1 MKKFFKISLLVFLAI
16 SRISFAGS
24 LDYKGLEKISKN
36 NTFMDSKGIPYPDD
50 KITDK
55 KNTLLIIFNHGSSAD
70 AKRDHCSKKAKVGKI
85 GSGGLVPA
93 IASLHNKKINNL
105 EIKIY
110 RLCSGVKGLTNKQQ
124 NLLYDQIKSRG
135 SFELHENWEYKQL
148 KRQKIIAFI
157 SFEALHLSK
166 MGKKWITKKTK
177 LNNTNEIIKKIVRL
191 PMHNK
196 LTINE
201 VDYIS

>member
-1 MKKFFKISLLVFLAI
+1 MKKIFSVLVFLTI
-16 SRISFAGS
+16 SQISFAGS
-24 LDYKGLEKISKN
+24 LDYKGLEKLSKN
-36 NTFMDSKGIPYPDD
+36 NTFMDDKGKPYPDN

-110 RLCSGVKGLTNKQQ
+110 RLCSGVVGFPVATSGK
-124 NLLYDQIKSRG
+124 YRD
-135 SFELHENWEYKQL
+135 QL
-148 KRQKIIAFI
+148 KAKGKI
-157 SFEALHLSK
+157 EL
-166 MGKKWITKKTK
+166 
-177 LNNTNEIIKKIVRL
+177 
-191 PMHNK
+191 
-196 LTINE
+196 
-201 VDYIS
+201 VDEFKQM